1 MITLITGAPG
11 AGKTAALV
19 DILAGTDPARLI
31 YASGVPELSLPGRTV
46 QVLDDVATWPDQV
59 PDGALVVIDEVQR
72 VWRPRAAG
80 QAVPR
85 DIAELETHRHRG
97 LDFIIVTQ
105 APGLVHRNVRNLV
118 GRHVHLRDV
127 GLLGRWWYEWPETCD
142 NVLSGWRT
150 APIKRRYRL
159 PRRVFGLYRSASMHT
174 RPSRSVPVSAIV
186 VLVAGLAAV
195 GIGIAGYRAIS
206 QRAAPAQAAPPAAAQ
221 AAPAQVAPPAT
232 VPAPAL
238 AEPARRLIDDRVDW
252 MPRVSDR
259 PESAPAYDDLRR
271 VQAMPVVAGG
281 YCSRRGCRCY
291 TQQATD
297 AGLSSDECRRWVEA
311 PPFDPYTPEFWP
323 SPPPA
328 LLVAQQ
334 QPQQQAQQQAQQPA
348 SGPQPARVRTR
359 GEVLAPDRRTVDVA
373 PPSPGR

>member
-46 QVLDDVATWPDQV
+46 HVLDDVASWPDQV

-97 LDFIIVTQ
+97 LDFLIVTQ

-174 RPSRSVPVSAIV
+174 RPS
-186 VLVAGLAAV
+186 LKL
-195 GIGIAGYRAIS
+195 
-206 QRAAPAQAAPPAAAQ
+206 
-221 AAPAQVAPPAT
+221 
-232 VPAPAL
+232 
-238 AEPARRLIDDRVDW
+238 
-252 MPRVSDR
+252 
-259 PESAPAYDDLRR
+259 
-271 VQAMPVVAGG
+271 
-281 YCSRRGCRCY
+281 
-291 TQQATD
+291 
-297 AGLSSDECRRWVEA
+297 
-311 PPFDPYTPEFWP
+311 
-323 SPPPA
+323 
-328 LLVAQQ
+328 
-334 QPQQQAQQQAQQPA
+334 
-348 SGPQPARVRTR
+348 
-359 GEVLAPDRRTVDVA
+359 
-373 PPSPGR
+373 